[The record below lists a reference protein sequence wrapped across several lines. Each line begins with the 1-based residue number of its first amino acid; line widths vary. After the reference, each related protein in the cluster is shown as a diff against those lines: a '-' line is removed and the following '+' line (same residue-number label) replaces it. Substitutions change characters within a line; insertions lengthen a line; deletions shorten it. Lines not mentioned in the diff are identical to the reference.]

1 MTHATLL
8 HAKCILTTNFL
19 VVLHLQTPSGESD
32 QGDKGLTKHLGC
44 CCLIAVYASYLGKPN
59 DTSKGYIFNNV
70 QSQKK
75 FLITMD

>member
-1 MTHATLL
+1 MHDACNFVSCEMYAY
-8 HAKCILTTNFL
+8 HEFL
-19 VVLHLQTPSGESD
+19 VVLHLQTPSGELD

-70 QSQKK
+70 QSKK
-75 FLITMD
+75 NF